1 MSQPYPT
8 EENGS
13 FQVKHPP
20 IKDETPSAERK
31 ALESICSIMLATKTI
46 FPQAKTEAQQI
57 ELLQAVIQALLETL
71 DEGGVQLNQEVYSAT
86 VLGLSNI
93 IHDEGWSDEDHS

>member
-31 ALESICSIMLATKTI
+31 ALESIFSIMLATKTI

-57 ELLQAVIQALLETL
+57 ELLQAVIQVLLETL
-71 DEGGVQLNQEVYSAT
+71 DEGGVKMDPEVYSAMA
-86 VLGLSNI
+86 LGLSNI
-93 IHDEGWSDEDHS
+93 ARDEWA